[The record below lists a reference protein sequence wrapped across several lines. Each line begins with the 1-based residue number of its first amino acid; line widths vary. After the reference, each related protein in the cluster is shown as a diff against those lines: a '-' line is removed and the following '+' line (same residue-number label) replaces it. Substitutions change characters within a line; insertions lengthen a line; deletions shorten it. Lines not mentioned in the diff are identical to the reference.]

1 MHVVAA
7 VAMMRMKFDDA
18 NENATCCWTFPCW
31 SLDEASWSADGI
43 PAGSACNRE
52 TTRDGS
58 TVGSVTLL
66 SNDVRTL
73 HRPSGMF
80 SSGKALH
87 ACKHDAFILVSAMCT
102 VGGASRVGGSPTS
115 EAESG
120 ATQAC
125 GTGHYIAKIR

>member
-1 MHVVAA
+1 
-7 VAMMRMKFDDA
+7 MRMRMQHAAGPF
-18 NENATCCWTFPCW
+18 
-31 SLDEASWSADGI
+31 
-43 PAGSACNRE
+43 PAGLWMRP
-52 TTRDGS
+52 RGLLMGS
-58 TVGSVTLL
+58 QPGLPAPEKQLVMAVQSVPSLYSVMMFGPSTG
-66 SNDVRTL
+66 
-73 HRPSGMF
+73 HSGMF

-87 ACKHDAFILVSAMCT
+87 ACKHDAFILVSAMCA